1 MDGSDFWFS
10 NILGILEGV
19 AEDSLTGVSCD
30 ELDALDDAVDN
41 YMLDTGVFTFRIFS
55 DEDRV
60 NVVVW
65 GFVASDRAAGTD
77 VCEEIEC
84 SAEGEIERDVAFAN
98 GCLRNLSARVCRRY
112 ELYIRLRGP
121 SGRRNSS
128 VY

>member
-10 NILGILEGV
+10 NVLGILEGI
-19 AEDSLTGVSCD
+19 AEDSLTGVSRD

-41 YMLDTGVFTFRIFS
+41 YVLDTGVFTFRIFS

-84 SAEGEIERDVAFAN
+84 SA
-98 GCLRNLSARVCRRY
+98 
-112 ELYIRLRGP
+112 
-121 SGRRNSS
+121 
-128 VY
+128 